1 MSKTPIEVRK
11 ERTKRLTTC
20 AMLAALSVILL
31 LLGSFVEVVDISMAV
46 VASLLCV
53 FAVIEYGGSAPWLV
67 YGVTSILSL
76 LLLPQKTPAIMYL
89 LFFGYYPI
97 LKEKLEKRPKALSW
111 ILKEVVF
118 NAALILMT
126 VLSAFLLFSSQ
137 TDLSL
142 LYVAFFV
149 VAEIA
154 FPIYDIALTR
164 LISLYLFR
172 LRKRFRIK

>member
-1 MSKTPIEVRK
+1 MTKTPIEVRK
-11 ERTKRLTTC
+11 ERTKRLTVC

-67 YGVTSILSL
+67 FGVTSILSL
-76 LLLPQKTPAIMYL
+76 LLLPQKTPAVMYL

-97 LKEKLEKRPKALSW
+97 LKERLEKLPRLLSW
-111 ILKEVVF
+111 ILKEVIF
-118 NAALILMT
+118 NVALIVMM
-126 VLSAFLLFSSQ
+126 VLSALLLFSSE
-137 TDLSL
+137 TDLTL